1 MKQLTNILKDLGMDY
16 TICVECKY
24 ANYENLLLLVYKV

>member
-24 ANYENLLLLVYKV
+24 ANYESV